1 MRAGTRGAQCVYV
14 PYVLSVRLRESAVY
28 PCHCSGI
35 WCSAWAVVS
44 CCVTVAWFFCGRGA
58 TLVAVRETQRLP
70 ALRGSNQRA
79 AAPATL
85 FRPPGR
91 PCRKE
96 SQTFSLIP
104 FRILWI
110 ASAVGCQST
119 HTRVSGALAV
129 EDNQPSRQLVLL
141 EPETTAG
148 QPAPVSTKAPGA
160 RDHCRA
166 TSSRVYKSSWNPRP
180 LQGNQP
186 PCLHLSTEGNR
197 PSSLEQVSLPE
208 TAKGNQPSRLQKQ
221 LKNWTTWGQPVPQR
235 SRTPRLVK

>member
-1 MRAGTRGAQCVYV
+1 MSSC
-14 PYVLSVRLRESAVY
+14 VRLRESAVN

-44 CCVTVAWFFCGRGA
+44 CCVPVAWFFCGRGA
-58 TLVAVRETQRLP
+58 TLVAARETQRLP

-119 HTRVSGALAV
+119 HARLRSS
-129 EDNQPSRQLVLL
+129 SRG
-141 EPETTAG
+141 G
-148 QPAPVSTKAPGA
+148 QPALAPTSAPGT

-166 TSSRVYKSSWNPRP
+166 TSPRFCKSSLTCPLRATGPRVWNRSLCPRP
-180 LQGNQP
+180 LQGNRL
-186 PCLHLSTEGNR
+186 PC
-197 PSSLEQVSLPE
+197 
-208 TAKGNQPSRLQKQ
+208 LQKQ